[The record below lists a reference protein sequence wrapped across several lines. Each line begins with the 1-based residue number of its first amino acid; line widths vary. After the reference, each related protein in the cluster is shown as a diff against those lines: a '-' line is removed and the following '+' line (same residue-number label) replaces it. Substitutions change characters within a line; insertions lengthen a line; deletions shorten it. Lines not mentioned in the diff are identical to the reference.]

1 MYALRMKRKSILI
14 IATGV
19 AVLTF
24 AAGALTANLLISSK
38 ITARIQS
45 ELPKA
50 NGVTASIPLI
60 DTPQNILSGSIKS
73 ANINIESYSL
83 KGSNTD
89 SSLAIKA
96 ENIAKKQPTIIGSLD
111 ITATVSAATIL
122 ENAEFENAQIVG
134 NTLQISV
141 GAGGL
146 GKASLIPRYANN
158 QIYFQLESVSILGS
172 KIPASSLPADLQ
184 SQIKSKSV
192 RTLDVPKG
200 LKVKSVS
207 ISSKGLAINLRGTNI
222 QLTKLSSAF

>member
-1 MYALRMKRKSILI
+1 MKRKSIVLI
-14 IATGV
+14 AACV
-19 AVLTF
+19 AALIFT
-24 AAGALTANLLISSK
+24 AGALTANLLISSK
-38 ITARIQS
+38 ITSRIQS

-50 NGVTASIPLI
+50 SGISASVPLL
-60 DTPQNILSGSIKS
+60 DAPQNLLSRSIKS
-73 ANINIESYSL
+73 ASIKIDNYSL
-83 KGSNTD
+83 KGSNAD
-89 SSLAIKA
+89 SALAIKA

-146 GKASLIPRYANN
+146 GKASLVPRYSNN

-172 KIPASSLPADLQ
+172 KIPASSLPTDLQ

-207 ISSKGLAINLRGTNI
+207 ISSKGLAVNLRGTNI
-222 QLTKLSSAF
+222 QLTKLGSEF

>member
-1 MYALRMKRKSILI
+1 MKRKSIALI
-14 IATGV
+14 AAGVIA
-19 AVLTF
+19 LTF
-24 AAGALTANLLISSK
+24 STGALTANLLISSK
-38 ITARIQS
+38 ITSRIQS

-50 NGVTASIPLI
+50 SGISASVPLL
-60 DTPQNILSGSIKS
+60 DAPQNLVSRSIKS
-73 ANINIESYSL
+73 ASIRIDNYSL
-83 KGSNTD
+83 EGSNTD

-111 ITATVSAATIL
+111 VTATVSAATIL

-146 GKASLIPRYANN
+146 GKASLVPRYSNN

-192 RTLDVPKG
+192 RALDVPKG
-200 LKVKSVS
+200 LKVRSVS
-207 ISSKGLAINLRGTNI
+207 ISSKGLAVNLRGTNI
-222 QLTKLSSAF
+222 QLTKLGSEF

>member
-1 MYALRMKRKSILI
+1 MKRKSIVLI
-14 IATGV
+14 AACV
-19 AVLTF
+19 AALIFT
-24 AAGALTANLLISSK
+24 AGALTANLLISSK
-38 ITARIQS
+38 ITSRIQS

-50 NGVTASIPLI
+50 SGISASVPLL
-60 DTPQNILSGSIKS
+60 DAPQNLLSRSIKS
-73 ANINIESYSL
+73 ASIKIDNYSL
-83 KGSNTD
+83 KGSNAD
-89 SSLAIKA
+89 SALAIKA

-146 GKASLIPRYANN
+146 GKASLVPRYSNN
-158 QIYFQLESVSILGS
+158 RIYFQLESVSILGS

-207 ISSKGLAINLRGTNI
+207 ISSKGLAVNLRGTNI
-222 QLTKLSSAF
+222 QLTKLGSEF

>member
-1 MYALRMKRKSILI
+1 MKRKSIVLI
-14 IATGV
+14 AVGV
-19 AVLTF
+19 AALIF
-24 AAGALTANLLISSK
+24 SAGALTANLLISSR
-38 ITARIQS
+38 ITSNIHS

-50 NGVTASIPLI
+50 SGISASIPLL
-60 DTPQNILSGSIKS
+60 DAPQNLLSSSIKS
-73 ANINIESYSL
+73 ASIKIDNYSL

-111 ITATVSAATIL
+111 VTATVSAATIL

-146 GKASLIPRYANN
+146 GKASLVPRYSNN

-172 KIPASSLPADLQ
+172 KIPASSLPEDIQA
-184 SQIKSKSV
+184 QIKSKSV

-207 ISSKGLAINLRGTNI
+207 ISPKGLAVNLRGSNI
-222 QLTKLSSAF
+222 QLTKLGKEF

>member
-1 MYALRMKRKSILI
+1 MKRKSIALI
-14 IATGV
+14 AAGISALIFT
-19 AVLTF
+19 
-24 AAGALTANLLISSK
+24 AGALTANLLISSK
-38 ITARIQS
+38 ITSRIQS

-50 NGVTASIPLI
+50 SGISASVPLL
-60 DTPQNILSGSIKS
+60 DAPQNLLSRSIKS
-73 ANINIESYSL
+73 ASIKIDNYSL
-83 KGSNTD
+83 KGSNAD
-89 SSLAIKA
+89 SALAIKA

-146 GKASLIPRYANN
+146 GKASLVPRYSNN

-172 KIPASSLPADLQ
+172 KIPASSLPTDLQ

-207 ISSKGLAINLRGTNI
+207 ISSKGLAVNLRGTNI
-222 QLTKLSSAF
+222 QLTKLGSEF

>member
-1 MYALRMKRKSILI
+1 MKRKSIALI
-14 IATGV
+14 AAGIA
-19 AVLTF
+19 ALIF
-24 AAGALTANLLISSK
+24 SAGALTANALISSR
-38 ITARIQS
+38 ISSRIQS

-50 NGVTASIPLI
+50 SGVSASIPLK
-60 DTPQNILSGSIKS
+60 DAPQNLLSGSIKS
-73 ANINIESYSL
+73 AKIDIQSYSL

-96 ENIAKKQPTIIGSLD
+96 KNIGKKQPTIIGSLD
-111 ITATVSAATIL
+111 VTATVSAATIL

-141 GAGGL
+141 GVGGL
-146 GKASLIPRYANN
+146 GKASLVPRFSNN

-172 KIPASSLPADLQ
+172 KIPASSLPTDLQ

-192 RTLDVPKG
+192 RTLEIPKG
-200 LKVKSVS
+200 LKVKSVF

-222 QLTKLSSAF
+222 QLTKLGSAL

>member
-1 MYALRMKRKSILI
+1 MKRKSIVLI
-14 IATGV
+14 AAGV
-19 AVLTF
+19 AALIFT
-24 AAGALTANLLISSK
+24 AGALTANLLISSK
-38 ITARIQS
+38 ITSRIQS

-50 NGVTASIPLI
+50 SGISASVPLL
-60 DTPQNILSGSIKS
+60 DAPQNLLSRSIKS
-73 ANINIESYSL
+73 ASIKIDSYSL

-146 GKASLIPRYANN
+146 GKASLVPRYSNN

-172 KIPASSLPADLQ
+172 KIPASSLPTDLQ

-207 ISSKGLAINLRGTNI
+207 ISSKGLAVNLRGTNI
-222 QLTKLSSAF
+222 QLTKLGSEF

>member
-1 MYALRMKRKSILI
+1 MKRKSIALI
-14 IATGV
+14 AAGIST
-19 AVLTF
+19 LIF
-24 AAGALTANLLISSK
+24 SAGALTVNTLISSK
-38 ITARIQS
+38 ISSRIQS

-50 NGVTASIPLI
+50 SGVSASIPLK
-60 DTPQNILSGSIKS
+60 DAPQNLLSGSIKS
-73 ANINIESYSL
+73 AKIDIQSYSL

-96 ENIAKKQPTIIGSLD
+96 QNIGKMQPTIIGSLD
-111 ITATVSAATIL
+111 VTATVSAATIL
-122 ENAEFENAQIVG
+122 ENAEFENAQIAG

-141 GAGGL
+141 GVGGL
-146 GKASLIPRYANN
+146 GKASLVPRYSNN

-207 ISSKGLAINLRGTNI
+207 LSSKGLAINLRGTNI
-222 QLTKLSSAF
+222 QLTKLGSAL

>member
-1 MYALRMKRKSILI
+1 MKRKSIVLI
-14 IATGV
+14 AAGV
-19 AVLTF
+19 AALIFT
-24 AAGALTANLLISSK
+24 AGALTANLLISSK
-38 ITARIQS
+38 ITSRIQS

-50 NGVTASIPLI
+50 SGISASVPLL
-60 DTPQNILSGSIKS
+60 DAPQNLLSRSIKS
-73 ANINIESYSL
+73 ASIKIDNYSL
-83 KGSNTD
+83 KGSNAD
-89 SSLAIKA
+89 SALAIKA

-146 GKASLIPRYANN
+146 GKASLVPRYSNN

-172 KIPASSLPADLQ
+172 KIPASSLPTDLQ

-207 ISSKGLAINLRGTNI
+207 ISSKGLAVNLRGTNI
-222 QLTKLSSAF
+222 QLTKLGSEF